1 MFFFSVFFLGIYLWL
16 FSSNRCSSET
26 SVRIRQLW
34 KYLWAE
40 KCKVGSSTKQWHGPH
55 PSEVS
60 RLLLN
65 NKHYGNWSGG
75 RESCCLYCYKNNI
88 LLNIIFIWLL
98 LVCFFFLTVHLNY
111 SWSINNFFQETKLA
125 AMLKMGYLEILMSK
139 GLIWEGYCCTSFF
152 PLAFRLYAKF

>member
-1 MFFFSVFFLGIYLWL
+1 MLFNRQKKLIMVSSSDCCYWNGLFVCFFFCFFFLGIYLWL

-65 NKHYGNWSGG
+65 DKHYGNWSGG

-98 LVCFFFLTVHLNY
+98 LVCFFFNCP
-111 SWSINNFFQETKLA
+111 
-125 AMLKMGYLEILMSK
+125 LELFLVYK
-139 GLIWEGYCCTSFF
+139 
-152 PLAFRLYAKF
+152 